1 MQDKEFDEL
10 FRSNLGDAEVQP
22 SAKLW
27 DNIAKELEPRKRS
40 ILPIYWMAAAVVLLT
55 IAAGLLLPEQEK
67 IRLQG
72 SALAGIPA
80 PTATEVRTGATK
92 KQTVAQQPTYRSTPL
107 IIAPRLNE
115 ADVKKDF
122 AAVQPKVVKVHP
134 VNMEPEIVKPV
145 ASNIIQEPAIPE
157 NEIVIASTDVPD
169 EYNAIAESETAERK
183 GIRNVGDIVN
193 YVVDK
198 VDKREKK
205 FIKFNT
211 DDDNSSVVAI
221 NIGIIKFNKRSD
233 K

>member
-1 MQDKEFDEL
+1 MQHMQDKEFDEL

-80 PTATEVRTGATK
+80 PTATEV
-92 KQTVAQQPTYRSTPL
+92 RSTPL